1 MSKFNSKDTTKIFQ
15 LSSKLRQKNFL
26 NDTVFIPK
34 FERIFPVENIL
45 IARLPSL
52 GSQQWHNFKLD
63 TKIIFDIHSLITD
76 PFIRHLSVAW
86 SGKCNNSYLTISAP
100 TQQNGQIHSNNLP
113 AICRRI
119 VWVSL
124 TILWDWHLKG

>member
-34 FERIFPVENIL
+34 FERIFRVENIL

-52 GSQQWHNFKLD
+52 GSQQWHKHSYV
-63 TKIIFDIHSLITD
+63 IIS
-76 PFIRHLSVAW
+76 S
-86 SGKCNNSYLTISAP
+86 
-100 TQQNGQIHSNNLP
+100 
-113 AICRRI
+113 
-119 VWVSL
+119 
-124 TILWDWHLKG
+124 